1 MSSDSDPPGSMAET
15 PVTDVFDLLADSR
28 RRHSLT
34 VLARTEGTVEE
45 STLAS
50 HVRELESSTDSLRDL
65 HLELRHC
72 HLPKL
77 ADHGV
82 LEYDHEEGIVD
93 RGPAFEETLSHARK
107 VDSLSPP
114 QHRLGDEGDA
124 GGRQQEDDHCSRQS
138 ADRDDH
144 ERQEGDGDLEAEIHL
159 GDQKRRQADH
169 GVD

>member
-1 MSSDSDPPGSMAET
+1 MSSDSDSSSSSIAET

-28 RRHSLT
+28 RRHTLT
-34 VLARTEGTVEE
+34 VLARTESAVDE

-50 HVRELESSTDSLRDL
+50 HVRELEPSAESLRDL

-77 ADHGV
+77 ADYGV

-107 VDSLSPP
+107 VDSLTPP
-114 QHRLGDEGDA
+114 
-124 GGRQQEDDHCSRQS
+124 
-138 ADRDDH
+138 
-144 ERQEGDGDLEAEIHL
+144 I
-159 GDQKRRQADH
+159 RRST
-169 GVD
+169 